1 MEEYYKKQS
10 QMLRI
15 IAAACVGVFVIVLIS
30 AMILVPKTMNMM
42 DMISKIQLELDQESM
57 EKLTT
62 DIDELIVTLNEEV
75 QQMTDQLSQVDVEN
89 LNTAIKN
96 LSTAVEKMDIE
107 QLNRAITN
115 LSDIIEPLAR
125 IMN

>member
-10 QMLRI
+10 RMLRI
-15 IAAACVGVFVIVLIS
+15 IAASCVGVFVIVLIS

-96 LSTAVEKMDIE
+96 LSTAVEKMDVE

>member
-1 MEEYYKKQS
+1 
-10 QMLRI
+10 
-15 IAAACVGVFVIVLIS
+15 
-30 AMILVPKTMNMM
+30 
-42 DMISKIQLELDQESM
+42 M

-96 LSTAVEKMDIE
+96 LSDAVEKMDIE
-107 QLNRAITN
+107 ELNRAITN

-125 IMN
+125 LMN

>member
-1 MEEYYKKQS
+1 MDRIS
-10 QMLRI
+10 Q
-15 IAAACVGVFVIVLIS
+15 
-30 AMILVPKTMNMM
+30 
-42 DMISKIQLELDQESM
+42 IQLNLDQESM

-96 LSTAVEKMDIE
+96 LSDAVEKMDIE
-107 QLNRAITN
+107 ELNRAITN

-125 IMN
+125 LMN

>member
-1 MEEYYKKQS
+1 MEEQIKKQS
-10 QMLRI
+10 RMMQIM
-15 IAAACVGVFVIVLIS
+15 AASCVGVFIIVLVS
-30 AMILVPKTMNMM
+30 ALILVPKAINAM
-42 DMISKIQLELDQESM
+42 DMISEIQLDLDQESM

-62 DIDELIVTLNEEV
+62 DVDELIVTLNEEL

-96 LSTAVEKMDIE
+96 LSEAVEKMDIE
-107 QLNRAITN
+107 ELNRAITN

-125 IMN
+125 LMN